1 MKSNQL
7 PRLTIVVPCYN
18 EEPVLP
24 NSAPILQALLQHL
37 ISNQQIA
44 TDSKLLFVDD
54 GSQDQTWA
62 LITQLHHQDPLFT
75 GLQFSRNYGQEAA
88 LMAGMQVANQYS
100 DLIITIDADLQDDP
114 TIIPAMIAQAQDGY
128 DIVYGVRNDR
138 STDTWFKRTTAQSF
152 YWLMGKLGVNLIPN
166 HSDFRLLTHRV
177 VTELMRCQESRPFI
191 RGLIP
196 QLGFPA
202 TKLFYKRQPR
212 QAGVSKY
219 PLRKMLRFALDGI
232 LSFSIAPIRAVLY
245 VGLTICGGSLFVL
258 LWILISHLYG
268 TVVTGW
274 SSIMASLWLLG
285 GFQLVAISM
294 IGEYIGRTFTEVKHR
309 PRFIIQTDTY
319 SPAFTSS
326 HSDKISPSEDHHIY

>member
-1 MKSNQL
+1 MKNNQL

-24 NSAPILQALLQHL
+24 NSAPILQTLLQHL
-37 ISNQQIA
+37 IDNQQIT

-138 STDTWFKRTTAQSF
+138 STDTWFKRTTAKAS
-152 YWLMGKLGVNLIPN
+152 
-166 HSDFRLLTHRV
+166 
-177 VTELMRCQESRPFI
+177 
-191 RGLIP
+191 
-196 QLGFPA
+196 
-202 TKLFYKRQPR
+202 
-212 QAGVSKY
+212 
-219 PLRKMLRFALDGI
+219 
-232 LSFSIAPIRAVLY
+232 
-245 VGLTICGGSLFVL
+245 
-258 LWILISHLYG
+258 
-268 TVVTGW
+268 TG
-274 SSIMASLWLLG
+274 
-285 GFQLVAISM
+285 
-294 IGEYIGRTFTEVKHR
+294 
-309 PRFIIQTDTY
+309 
-319 SPAFTSS
+319 
-326 HSDKISPSEDHHIY
+326 